1 MALKYL
7 SSVIA
12 AANHLMEI
20 KASEF
25 EGYVSELQPAYKPL
39 KPILRWV
46 PVFSIGGT
54 TLEELIVDYLK
65 IFFLFDVFAYSR
77 IIRHLVKRQSELSI
91 VFETVGEIDACTA
104 LSQLIDRY
112 DSLCVPSFHNDQW
125 VQGEDMLHPLVKNC
139 VPNTFRW
146 EKNTL
151 VTGSN
156 ASGKSTFIKGVALNA
171 ILAQTLGV
179 CFAKLFILPRA
190 RVMTSMAIRDDVQA
204 GDSYFIREL
213 KSLKRISDAAD
224 EEGFLL
230 CFIDEILRGTNTQER
245 IAASSS
251 LLESL
256 ASYQLLCMA
265 ATHDIELTQ
274 ILSPMYDNWHFREE
288 MVEGRITFTFLLYD
302 GPTTSRNAIAL
313 LKQMGF
319 EETVV
324 QNAMRRAQAF
334 DNLGKWQ

>member
-1 MALKYL
+1 M
-7 SSVIA
+7 
-12 AANHLMEI
+12 
-20 KASEF
+20 
-25 EGYVSELQPAYKPL
+25 
-39 KPILRWV
+39 
-46 PVFSIGGT
+46 
-54 TLEELIVDYLK
+54 
-65 IFFLFDVFAYSR
+65 FAYSR
-77 IIRHLVKRQSELSI
+77 IIRHLVKRQSELRI

-288 MVEGRITFTFLLYD
+288 MVEGRITFTFLLHD

-324 QNAMRRAQAF
+324 QNALHRAQAF